1 MDQQKISL
9 WLSRSLRAQA
19 EAQKF
24 HLLMA
29 VSIAV
34 GNKAGADKSRI
45 TSDKFNRAVPKLM
58 KMAVKYGWNP
68 DGRKDEKEDR
78 DRI

>member
-9 WLSRSLRAQA
+9 WLARSLRAQA
-19 EAQKF
+19 EAQRF

-29 VSIAV
+29 AFIAV
-34 GNKAGADKSRI
+34 GNKAGAEIARI

-68 DGRKDEKEDR
+68 EGRKDEKED
-78 DRI
+78 

>member
-1 MDQQKISL
+1 
-9 WLSRSLRAQA
+9 
-19 EAQKF
+19 
-24 HLLMA
+24 MA

-45 TSDKFNRAVPKLM
+45 MTDKFNRAVPKLM